1 MSRLQNIGEPPSGD
15 ETRPSR
21 ERSKPGIPSGQ
32 PARTGGAGVTTDA
45 DAEILSVIG
54 DVRNRLDQLERL
66 VRARS
71 AKATAHTG
79 RDADDEQH
87 QRAPAVDPFSQG
99 SPEFIDALRKTTT
112 SIVEGGERIR
122 AQQID
127 REIKSVPVWA
137 KRRDKSTNPVAFVRM
152 HYAKWL
158 GRGLTRSHIRR
169 HDLPLYR
176 AFAVH
181 VHRHPEDAMP
191 ELPSRAGSIDEKL
204 ERLSG
209 TLDAEEIRK
218 LGLALENRRRR
229 S

>member
-1 MSRLQNIGEPPSGD
+1 MPRPQNIGEPLSGD
-15 ETRPSR
+15 EARPSR
-21 ERSKPGIPSGQ
+21 ERSKPGIPSGR
-32 PARTGGAGVTTDA
+32 PAKTGGRDVAPDL
-45 DAEILSVIG
+45 DAEILSVID
-54 DVRNRLDQLERL
+54 DVRTRLDHLERL
-66 VRARS
+66 VKARS
-71 AKATAHTG
+71 AKATAHT
-79 RDADDEQH
+79 DPDTDDGQ
-87 QRAPAVDPFSQG
+87 QRASAVDPFAQG
-99 SPEFIDALRKTTT
+99 SPEFIESMKKTST
-112 SIVEGGERIR
+112 SIAQGGERIR

-127 REIKSVPVWA
+127 REIKSIPVWA

-181 VHRHPEDAMP
+181 VHRHPEDAVL

>member
-1 MSRLQNIGEPPSGD
+1 M
-15 ETRPSR
+15 
-21 ERSKPGIPSGQ
+21 K
-32 PARTGGAGVTTDA
+32 
-45 DAEILSVIG
+45 
-54 DVRNRLDQLERL
+54 
-66 VRARS
+66 
-71 AKATAHTG
+71 
-79 RDADDEQH
+79 
-87 QRAPAVDPFSQG
+87 
-99 SPEFIDALRKTTT
+99 KTTA
-112 SIVEGGERIR
+112 SFVERGERIR

-127 REIKSVPVWA
+127 REIKSVLVWA

-181 VHRHPEDAMP
+181 VHRHPEDAVP

-209 TLDAEEIRK
+209 ALDAEEIRK

>member
-1 MSRLQNIGEPPSGD
+1 MPRPQNIGESLSGD
-15 ETRPSR
+15 EARPSR
-21 ERSKPGIPSGQ
+21 ERSKPGIPSEQ
-32 PARTGGAGVTTDA
+32 PAKTGGRDVAADL
-45 DAEILSVIG
+45 DAEILSVIKG
-54 DVRNRLDQLERL
+54 VRTRLDQLERL

-71 AKATAHTG
+71 ANAAAH
-79 RDADDEQH
+79 ADPDDDDW
-87 QRAPAVDPFSQG
+87 QRRLAAVDPYSQG
-99 SPEFIDALRKTTT
+99 SPEFIETMKKTAA
-112 SIVEGGERIR
+112 SFVERGERIR

-137 KRRDKSTNPVAFVRM
+137 KRRDKSTNPVAFVSM

-181 VHRHPEDAMP
+181 VHRHPEDAVP
-191 ELPSRAGSIDEKL
+191 ELPSRTGSIDEKL